1 MITDGQIFL
10 ALMVAL
16 TAAIFAI
23 RLGRELY
30 I

>member
-1 MITDGQIFL
+1 MIKDSQIFI
-10 ALMVAL
+10 ALMIAL